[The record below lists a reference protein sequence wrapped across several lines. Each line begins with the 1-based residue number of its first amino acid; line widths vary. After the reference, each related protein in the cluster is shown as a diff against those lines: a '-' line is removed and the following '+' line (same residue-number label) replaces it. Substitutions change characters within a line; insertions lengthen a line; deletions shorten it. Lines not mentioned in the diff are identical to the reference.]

1 MKPVTMI
8 MTLAATVV
16 LALPAAPASAAPVT
30 AASVSPNSPAYC
42 LVFPILPQCRY
53 LLN

>member
-8 MTLAATVV
+8 MTLAATAV
-16 LALPAAPASAAPVT
+16 LALPAAPASAAT
-30 AASVSPNSPAYC
+30 TSAASPNSPAYC

>member
-16 LALPAAPASAAPVT
+16 LALPAAPASAAT
-30 AASVSPNSPAYC
+30 TSAASPNSPAYC